1 MEGNRQTSIT
11 EFRTLFRH
19 LDSNQQAEVAAQL
32 FLEYCVNQDQCE
44 NTRRLAPLINTVAEA
59 LTKNLEEKDSLTLGV
74 KAVQM
79 YLRTPPVEYFGETIV
94 RLGFLDKEGV
104 DEMLQT
110 KPGEKIFG
118 AFLVDHGLI
127 TQEQRDIAVMAQK
140 RLFTIQEIYERMT
153 NQASEEND
161 ANIVE
166 SLKGVFQH
174 FLTSTA
180 ELEDDLKKSKTE
192 NIHDTLQRL
201 ENIISE
207 TEKHSHFVL
216 GIVDKIFTIGD
227 ELKNNSEVLKAH
239 IVSPDKAAM
248 DCLDKTAESADLL
261 YSINMELNSSQQIQD
276 RIGQQMLK
284 IIPSIQTF
292 HDQLL
297 MIANKLRL
305 NWKSIEPDE
314 IDLTKVGYGGT
325 KPEERVQQ
333 GDVDDLLSSLGL

>member
-19 LDSNQQAEVAAQL
+19 LDSNQQAEVSAQL
-32 FLEYCVNQDQCE
+32 FLEYCVYQDQCE

-59 LTKNLEEKDSLTLGV
+59 LTKNLEEENSLNFGV

-79 YLRTPPVEYFGETIV
+79 YLRTPPVEYFGEAIV
-94 RLGFLDKEGV
+94 RLGFLEKKV
-104 DEMLQT
+104 IDEMLQA
-110 KPGEKIFG
+110 KPKEKIFG
-118 AFLVDHGLI
+118 TFLMDHGLI
-127 TQEQRDIAVMAQK
+127 TQEQRDIAVIAQK

-153 NQASEEND
+153 DQNFEESC
-161 ANIVE
+161 AGVVE

-174 FLTSTA
+174 FVTSTA

-192 NIHDTLQRL
+192 NIHNTLQRL

-227 ELKNNSEVLKAH
+227 DLKNNSEVLKSH
-239 IVSPDKAAM
+239 IDSADKAAM
-248 DCLDKTAESADLL
+248 DCLDKTAESAKLL
-261 YSINMELNSSQQIQD
+261 YSLNMELNSSQQIQD

-297 MIANKLRL
+297 LIANKLKL
-305 NWKSIEPDE
+305 NWKNVEPDE
-314 IDLTKVGYGGT
+314 SNLTKVGYGGT
-325 KPEERVQQ
+325 KPEERAQQ